1 MSEIQIVPKEALAVL
16 EDKIQL
22 IKTEKGMPF
31 I

>member
-1 MSEIQIVPKEALAVL
+1 MKQGLDSKVLSVL

-22 IKTEKGMPF
+22 IKTERTKVQS